1 MSADTGRITM
11 SRFSSDTDE
20 QNQMLQ
26 ELVIFC
32 MLQIIWLAAIDIP
45 FTFYLT

>member
-26 ELVIFC
+26 EPVIFC
-32 MLQIIWLAAIDIP
+32 MLQIIWLPAIDIP
-45 FTFYLT
+45 FTF